1 MKNLSRET
9 AQKIVQANR
18 ERERA
23 VFSAHACLSQ
33 DGIRPYP
40 ERLKV
45 PDELNMRPPF
55 FHDTDKIIHSRAY
68 ARYIDKTQVFSRM
81 DNDHI
86 THRVLHVQ
94 LVAKIARTIG
104 RSLGLNEDLI
114 EAISLGHDLGHVP
127 YGHAGERALNTIC
140 EQEGIGYFTHGAQ
153 SIRAVMELENGGK
166 GLNLTLQTMDGML
179 CHNGELFSK
188 NYAPDRGKT
197 LEKFLDDYRTCF
209 TVPHYADRLVP
220 MTLEGC
226 VVRLSDIIAY
236 IGRDGE
242 DAITVGVIERAD
254 IPEEVARTLGDHNDQ
269 IVNSLVCDIIENSY
283 GRGELEFSAPVFEAL
298 TALRRFNY
306 ERIYLNEEN
315 RRDEE
320 KLIPMFR
327 FLFDS
332 YMKDLE
338 DPLSYIS
345 RWAEEKV
352 SREYRTAT
360 REKRIII
367 DYLAGMTDR
376 FFNRQ
381 YMSRALPEIRGYKF

>member
-1 MKNLSRET
+1 MKNLSRER
-9 AQKIVQANR
+9 AEIIVRQNR
-18 ERERA
+18 EREKA
-23 VFSAHACLSQ
+23 ILSPSACFSQ
-33 DGIRPYP
+33 DGFRLYP

-45 PDELNMRPPF
+45 PDDLNMRPPF

-68 ARYIDKTQVFSRM
+68 TRYIDKTQVFSRM

-104 RSLGLNEDLI
+104 RSLSLNEDLI

-127 YGHAGERALNTIC
+127 YGHAGERALNRIC
-140 EQEGIGYFTHGAQ
+140 EEEGIGYFSHGAQ
-153 SIRAVMELENGGK
+153 SIRAVMELENQGR
-166 GLNLTLQTMDGML
+166 GLNLTLQTMDGIL

-188 NYAPDRGKT
+188 NYTPERGKT
-197 LEKFLDDYRTCF
+197 LEKFLDDYRSCF
-209 TVPHYADRLVP
+209 TVPKYQSRLVP

-236 IGRDGE
+236 IGRDVE
-242 DAITVGVIERAD
+242 DAITVGLIERPD
-254 IPEEVARTLGDHNDQ
+254 LPSYVTEVLGDRNDQ
-269 IVNSLVCDIIENSY
+269 IVNSLVSDIIENSF
-283 GRGELEFSAPVFEAL
+283 GKEELEFSPPVFEAL
-298 TALRRFNY
+298 IKLRKYNY
-306 ERIYLNEEN
+306 ERIYLNEAN

-338 DPLSYIS
+338 DPQSYIS
-345 RWAEEKV
+345 RWAQEKI
-352 SREYRTAT
+352 SRNYRSET

-376 FFNRQ
+376 FFNKQ
-381 YMSRALPEIRGYKF
+381 YMTRALPEIRGYKF

>member
-1 MKNLSRET
+1 MQSLHKDISEQIVRSNRKREEAILSP
-9 AQKIVQANR
+9 
-18 ERERA
+18 
-23 VFSAHACLSQ
+23 HACFSG
-33 DGIRPYP
+33 DAIRLNPD
-40 ERLKV
+40 RLKM
-45 PDELNMRPPF
+45 PDEINMRPSF
-55 FHDTDKIIHSRAY
+55 FHDTDKIIHSRVY
-68 ARYIDKTQVFSRM
+68 TRYIDKTQVFSRM

-127 YGHAGERALNTIC
+127 YGHAGERALNIIC

-153 SIRAVMELENGGK
+153 SIRSVMELENQGA
-166 GLNLTLQTMDGML
+166 GLNLTLQTMDGIL

-188 NYAPDRGKT
+188 NYAPYRQKT
-197 LEKFLDDYRTCF
+197 VEKFLDDYRSCF
-209 TVPHYADRLVP
+209 TVPKYPNKLIP

-236 IGRDGE
+236 IGRDVE
-242 DAITVGVIERAD
+242 DAITVGLIERSEL
-254 IPEEVARTLGDHNDQ
+254 PEDVSHVLGSRNDE
-269 IVNSLVCDIIENSY
+269 IVNSLVCDIINNSFAKD
-283 GRGELEFSAPVFEAL
+283 ELEFSPFVFDAL
-298 TALRRFNY
+298 VSLRKFNY
-306 ERIYLNEEN
+306 TKIYLNDAN
-315 RRDEE
+315 KTDEE

-332 YMKDLE
+332 FMKDLE
-338 DPLSYIS
+338 NHDSYIS
-345 RWAEEKV
+345 RWAEEKI
-352 SREYRTAT
+352 SHNYRSET

-376 FFNRQ
+376 FFNKQ
-381 YMSRALPEIRGYKF
+381 YMERALPKIRGYKF